1 MKARMFS
8 VFALIITSALLLI
21 LTLTVAVQGA
31 EMKGPSQAM
40 MPDVVSNGFAAD
52 LSRASQNSA
61 LGYTSEI
68 TFTPVATN
76 YLPLVLRNYGGFC
89 STIPTLLSPANGSSL
104 NTIAPLFRWDNGNNP
119 SATMLRLQVA
129 KDPGFTQSVWSLWFS
144 GTSGVIEFRFP
155 RNLDPATTYYW
166 RAWLMC
172 GDAQGPYSE
181 VWSFTTGSRGTILPA
196 PALVAP
202 INGSTVPAT
211 TVTLRWSS
219 VSGAVEYLVRWRQVG
234 QEGYNYQWVN
244 DTQTTISWLSTNTTY
259 EWWVSARNDYA
270 IGTDSET
277 WRFTTPVWSSS
288 VSPQNLNRNF
298 VVEDGSATIVFEERG
313 GK

>member
-8 VFALIITSALLLI
+8 VFALIIASALLLI

-31 EMKGPSQAM
+31 EMKDPSQAM
-40 MPDVVSNGFAAD
+40 MPDMVSNGFVAD

-61 LGYTSEI
+61 GLGYTSEI
-68 TFTPVATN
+68 TFTPVVTI
-76 YLPLVLRNYGGFC
+76 YLPAAFRNYGVC

-119 SATMLRLQVA
+119 SATTLRLQVA
-129 KDPGFTQSVWSLWFS
+129 RDSGFTQSVWSLWSS

-181 VWSFTTGSRGTILPA
+181 VWSFTTGSGGTILPA

-202 INGSTVPAT
+202 INGSTVPTT
-211 TVTLRWSS
+211 TVTLQWSS
-219 VSGAVEYLVRWRQVG
+219 VSGAVEYLVHWRQVG
-234 QEGYNYQWVN
+234 QGGYNYRWVN

-259 EWWVSARNDYA
+259 EWWISARNDYA

-277 WRFTTPVWSSS
+277 WQFTTPVGSSS
-288 VSPQNLNRNF
+288 VSLQNLNRNS
-298 VVEDGSATIVFEERG
+298 VVEDGSATIVFEGRG